1 MLKAFHEA
9 QNLITAREGVDT
21 SHWLEHQHMLVTS
34 SELTEAPRANGGSNE
49 RNTVNDPNYDS
60 TQPLNMTIHCT
71 SEAALGIMFEH
82 LLNSGNPTIQA
93 KLNEY
98 YERRQRGNADGEA
111 NSRAVH
117 LTVATEMP
125 AANSDRAAAE
135 RSQPVEALLATHS
148 SNMTREVV
156 NPATDMFG

>member
-1 MLKAFHEA
+1 MLKTFHEA
-9 QNLITAREGVDT
+9 QNLITAPEGSDT
-21 SHWLEHQHMLVTS
+21 SHWLEHHHMLVTS

-60 TQPLNMTIHCT
+60 TKPLNMTVYCT
-71 SEAALGIMFEH
+71 SEAALGTMFEH
-82 LLNSGNPTIQA
+82 FLNSDNPIIHA
-93 KLNEY
+93 KLNDY
-98 YERRQRGNADGEA
+98 FERRQGGNADGEA
-111 NSRAVH
+111 NPRAVH

-135 RSQPVEALLATHS
+135 RSQPVEALVANHS

-156 NPATDMFG
+156 NEDNMF